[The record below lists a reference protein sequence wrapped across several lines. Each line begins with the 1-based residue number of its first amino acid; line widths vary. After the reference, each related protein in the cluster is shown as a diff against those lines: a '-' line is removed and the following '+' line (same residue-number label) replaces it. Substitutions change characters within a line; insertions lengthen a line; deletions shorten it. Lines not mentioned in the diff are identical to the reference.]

1 MHKDFEIISKGLI
14 LSQTSLG
21 GKCIWLSI
29 TSPNTRSSNRCGCSW
44 ITASHWQSRTP
55 ADDCKD
61 SRHQRPKYE
70 AAPNTDNYQRH
81 QQFAKGV
88 ISLLLPPNQAWS
100 SLYHLAGSIPNPD
113 DNFAEVEFA
122 LVHLVPLWQEHT
134 ERVSSPGVPDLCLG
148 AILTAPFTPA
158 QLLKARHVRDS
169 DTRICPKTGQ
179 KVK

>member
-1 MHKDFEIISKGLI
+1 MESAFGWVPHHPTPGLAADVAAAESQHPTGRAGHLQMTTRNPGIS
-14 LSQTSLG
+14 
-21 GKCIWLSI
+21 
-29 TSPNTRSSNRCGCSW
+29 
-44 ITASHWQSRTP
+44 
-55 ADDCKD
+55 
-61 SRHQRPKYE
+61 PKYE
-70 AAPNTDNYQRH
+70 AAPNIDNYQRH

-158 QLLKARHVRDS
+158 QLLKARCVRDS
-169 DTRICPKTGQ
+169 DTCICPKTGQ